1 MVSVISVQPA
11 IAPMA
16 VAVMPM
22 SVAPVRNVVRAAR
35 AKMPQMPVTMLI
47 ARIIKLVFPVHAKS
61 RPERVVRRPMSAV
74 PAIAPMISVVHRNSA
89 PIVCLVMSLM
99 TRVSV
104 PRLQT
109 GLPGPGFALMMVR
122 VVLPAVSPVVWR

>member
-1 MVSVISVQPA
+1 MVA
-11 IAPMA
+11 A
-16 VAVMPM
+16 VVLMP
-22 SVAPVRNVVRAAR
+22 VAPVRNVVRAAP
-35 AKMPQMPVTMLI
+35 AKMSQMPVGMMI
-47 ARIIKLVFPVHAKS
+47 ARMMKLVFPVHAKS
-61 RPERVVRRPMSAV
+61 RPERVVRRPMTAV
-74 PAIAPMISVVHRNSA
+74 PAIAPMMSVVHKNFA